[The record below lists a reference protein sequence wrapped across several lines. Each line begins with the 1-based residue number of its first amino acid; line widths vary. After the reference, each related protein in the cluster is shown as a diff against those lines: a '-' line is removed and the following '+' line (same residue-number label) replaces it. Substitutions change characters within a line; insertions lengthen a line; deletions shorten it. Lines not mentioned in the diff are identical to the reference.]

1 MHVIN
6 KIPLGEIKYGNRQQL
21 SNIFDTLVTN
31 NTYLNLNKFSTH
43 KEHSIGFFTIINPKV
58 TLRDNFRNEIQNELM
73 WIDLDDEES
82 ASMIHQIKDSKGKLT
97 GKQKIVIP
105 VFNLY
110 SKKVGDGNGNGRVK
124 TFAYEIRTS
133 PDNENM
139 LKTYYVKSQTKEIQ
153 Y

>member
-31 NTYLNLNKFSTH
+31 NAYLNLKTFSTH
-43 KEHSIGFFTIINPKV
+43 KEHLIRFCTNINPKV

>member
-1 MHVIN
+1 
-6 KIPLGEIKYGNRQQL
+6 
-21 SNIFDTLVTN
+21 
-31 NTYLNLNKFSTH
+31 
-43 KEHSIGFFTIINPKV
+43 
-58 TLRDNFRNEIQNELM
+58 M

-97 GKQKIVIP
+97 GKQKIIIP
-105 VFNLY
+105 AFNLY

-153 Y
+153 H